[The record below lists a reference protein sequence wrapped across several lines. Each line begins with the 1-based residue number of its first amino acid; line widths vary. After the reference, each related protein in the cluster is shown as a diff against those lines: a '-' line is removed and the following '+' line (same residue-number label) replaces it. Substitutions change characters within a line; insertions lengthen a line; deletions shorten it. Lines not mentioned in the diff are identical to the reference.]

1 MREEIHIVFI
11 MVSLFL
17 TINQLGIESFF
28 TWGDMRSLLAAIGMS
43 IGQNVA
49 GGYRSWEQAVQMW
62 WDEIDMWTYGVDP
75 DSYLGPGG
83 WKKIGHFTQV
93 RELFWKKYVH
103 TLTVNPEKTNIE
115 HSNMRLIDWCLA
127 LYRQYFSHFKKLF
140 RAFYYSTT

>member
-1 MREEIHIVFI
+1 
-11 MVSLFL
+11 
-17 TINQLGIESFF
+17 
-28 TWGDMRSLLAAIGMS
+28 MS

-93 RELFWKKYVH
+93 HILEIHYMFEISPRSYQFSIIG
-103 TLTVNPEKTNIE
+103 TRNILM
-115 HSNMRLIDWCLA
+115 S
-127 LYRQYFSHFKKLF
+127 K
-140 RAFYYSTT
+140 

>member
-1 MREEIHIVFI
+1 
-11 MVSLFL
+11 
-17 TINQLGIESFF
+17 
-28 TWGDMRSLLAAIGMS
+28 MS

-93 RELFWKKYVH
+93 HILEIHYTFEISPRSY
-103 TLTVNPEKTNIE
+103 
-115 HSNMRLIDWCLA
+115 
-127 LYRQYFSHFKKLF
+127 QFSIIGTRNSLMSK
-140 RAFYYSTT
+140 

>member
-1 MREEIHIVFI
+1 MECMSWIMKHDLSISVNVNWKIHKATRFSWIIHIDNWSSAYFWK
-11 MVSLFL
+11 LEL
-17 TINQLGIESFF
+17 NTF
-28 TWGDMRSLLAAIGMS
+28 TFLAAIGMS

-93 RELFWKKYVH
+93 HILEIHNTFEISSRSYQFFYNRNKE
-103 TLTVNPEKTNIE
+103 
-115 HSNMRLIDWCLA
+115 
-127 LYRQYFSHFKKLF
+127 YFNV
-140 RAFYYSTT
+140 

>member
-1 MREEIHIVFI
+1 
-11 MVSLFL
+11 
-17 TINQLGIESFF
+17 
-28 TWGDMRSLLAAIGMS
+28 MS

-93 RELFWKKYVH
+93 HILEIHYTFEIPQRSYQFSIIG
-103 TLTVNPEKTNIE
+103 TRNILM
-115 HSNMRLIDWCLA
+115 S
-127 LYRQYFSHFKKLF
+127 K
-140 RAFYYSTT
+140 

>member
-1 MREEIHIVFI
+1 
-11 MVSLFL
+11 
-17 TINQLGIESFF
+17 
-28 TWGDMRSLLAAIGMS
+28 MRSLLAAIGMS

-93 RELFWKKYVH
+93 SELF
-103 TLTVNPEKTNIE
+103 
-115 HSNMRLIDWCLA
+115 
-127 LYRQYFSHFKKLF
+127 
-140 RAFYYSTT
+140 

>member
-1 MREEIHIVFI
+1 MDNSYRSLIERLLQEAWVEYIH
-11 MVSLFL
+11 FL
-17 TINQLGIESFF
+17 T
-28 TWGDMRSLLAAIGMS
+28 AIGMS

-93 RELFWKKYVH
+93 HILEIRNTFDL
-103 TLTVNPEKTNIE
+103 NILKVKSIFCNRNKE
-115 HSNMRLIDWCLA
+115 
-127 LYRQYFSHFKKLF
+127 YFNV
-140 RAFYYSTT
+140 